1 MVYILLPFQSHSAFL
16 SSFTLYM
23 YATGTNACK
32 GVSSPSILSY
42 ELIIKLTK
50 SGKDNNRKIYYKMTT
65 QFWSLG
71 QI

>member
-1 MVYILLPFQSHSAFL
+1 MHGIYTLAFPKSL
-16 SSFTLYM
+16 SIFIQFYVRTD
-23 YATGTNACK
+23 TNACK

-42 ELIIKLTK
+42 ELTIKLTK
-50 SGKDNNRKIYYKMTT
+50 SGKHNNRKIYYKMTI